1 MSKFTRTFPET
12 ITDEFWAILY
22 ENKPGY
28 LGIDCYL
35 TNPEDMVDGA
45 GWRFQHDPGKA
56 CRFGNES
63 CANKAIEILSHTSPG
78 NGFLP
83 PKAVKVVVT
92 VRTDY
97 TVELG

>member
-1 MSKFTRTFPET
+1 MRRFTQTFPKT
-12 ITDEFWAILY
+12 TTDEFWAIRY

-35 TNPEDMVDGA
+35 TNPEDMVFG
-45 GWRFQHDPGKA
+45 GWQFQHDPGKSS
-56 CRFGNES
+56 RFSNEA
-63 CANKAIEILSHTSPG
+63 CANKAIEILGHTGPG